1 MKWEDRE
8 STVVLSVGLV
18 GGGKHVDRYM
28 QKERTFL
35 TREIALE
42 DIGVVLSLP
51 GFGRQDVNINKQ
63 TI

>member
-1 MKWEDRE
+1 MGRQRKHSGACSR
-8 STVVLSVGLV
+8 L
-18 GGGKHVDRYM
+18 GGGGHHVDRYT

-42 DIGVVLSLP
+42 DVGVVLSLP

>member
-1 MKWEDRE
+1 M
-8 STVVLSVGLV
+8 VLSVGLG